1 MPLNCQIRR
10 ITAKLKVQQT
20 INFLVV
26 VNGGIL
32 RKKMSNTWIFK
43 DGEPTELKEMRN
55 VKTRKNSS
63 FYDKKWQNTDTKSD
77 KIVQMTV
84 LR

>member
-1 MPLNCQIRR
+1 
-10 ITAKLKVQQT
+10 
-20 INFLVV
+20 
-26 VNGGIL
+26 
-32 RKKMSNTWIFK
+32 
-43 DGEPTELKEMRN
+43 MRN